1 MKQHRLSFAD
11 INILGDNLAEV
22 IVDEGVEMT
31 IDMVEEYHQFLL
43 THLIP
48 PFSLLVN
55 KLHSYS
61 YDAEAQQKL
70 ANLQEIDRMA
80 VVSYRLSTTTAT
92 EQLTE
97 LPWNGDWNLQI
108 FTDRETALA
117 WLSESE

>member
-80 VVSYRLSTTTAT
+80 VVSYRLSTTTVT

-108 FTDRETALA
+108 FTDRDTALA